1 MFIDDIIGDGGS
13 KEYQKWENGKVILL
27 TAQTGKG
34 KTHFILN
41 TLLKYVIKNN
51 GFIFYFVN
59 RKLLKKQIENDI
71 RDREIQLSQNNIY
84 VLNNYI
90 KVYTYQSIENLN
102 KHIEIENKI
111 KNLQK
116 ECEYNIFDCNKFHH
130 NIFFIY
136 DECHYFYCDSN
147 FNTKTEVSY
156 YHLRNIIQNQY
167 RKKNRI
173 ENDDRNYS
181 HNEEDDKILKWN
193 YIEIF
198 MSATMEQMKSKI
210 YEDNNNDSIFYFP
223 RNYNSIIHYDC
234 DLDYSYVNIN
244 ILDSKQRIPDLVTN
258 SSEKWLIFVDNK
270 NYGKE
275 LMDILKNNKT
285 DVAYIDTDYEN
296 DDDSKQTV
304 NNITE
309 NSLSQKRVI
318 ISTSVL
324 DNGVSIKDEALRN
337 LIILVDNK
345 ETFLQM
351 LGRIRINDNDEV
363 NLYICNKTKQD
374 FEKRIKSLCRLNKFY
389 EKYKETMFDN
399 KNIHPLEIDKKHSN
413 DIEKLRIRQSKLLD
427 DILSDPVTI
436 NYARKLCYSVNGL
449 LAISSFSVQRCNQL
463 IAFYQDIIKKFN
475 SQGENAFIYTVCE
488 WLGKTDFEIKK
499 LIVKEQNKN
508 TSMYKENINKV
519 LSEKLSKKNN
529 ISLSKDENKNI
540 KEKLLKEFIFFLN
553 IEEARQLMPDKKIN
567 NIIKDIKKKG
577 RAISSNEFNIIMEIA
592 NLPYKLTTKRNVGY
606 LLEKV

>member
-1 MFIDDIIGDGGS
+1 MFIDNVIGDGGS
-13 KEYQKWENGKVILL
+13 KTYQKWENGKVVLL

-34 KTHFILN
+34 KTYFILN
-41 TLLKYVIKNN
+41 TLLQYVIENN
-51 GFIFYFVN
+51 SFIFYFVN

-84 VLNNYI
+84 VLNDYI
-90 KVYTYQSIENLN
+90 KVYTYQSIENSN
-102 KHIEIENKI
+102 KHIEIKNKI
-111 KNLQK
+111 KDLQNK
-116 ECEYNIFDCNKFHH
+116 YNFDDSDKPCH

-167 RKKNRI
+167 KQKYNI
-173 ENDDRNYS
+173 ENNDRYYS
-181 HNEEDDKILKWN
+181 PNENDDKILKWN

-210 YEDNNNDSIFYFP
+210 YEDNNKDSIFYFQ
-223 RNYNSIIHYDC
+223 RHDNSIVSYDFA
-234 DLDYSYVNIN
+234 LDYSYVNIN
-244 ILDSKQRIPDLVTN
+244 ILNSKQRIPDLIIN
-258 SSEKWLIFVDNK
+258 SNEKWLIFVDNK

-275 LMDILKNNKT
+275 LMDILKNNKI
-285 DVAYIDTDYEN
+285 DIAYIDTDYEN

-351 LGRIRINDNDEV
+351 LGRIRINDNNDKV

-374 FEKRIKSLCRLNKFY
+374 FEKRIKSLYRLNKFY
-389 EKYKETMFDN
+389 QKYEKSMFADP
-399 KNIHPLEIDKKHSN
+399 KIHPLKINNEHS
-413 DIEKLRIRQSKLLD
+413 DYSKKLRIRQSKLLD
-427 DILSDPVTI
+427 DIFSNPVTI
-436 NYARKLCYSVNGL
+436 HYARKLCYSVYGL
-449 LAISSFSVQRCNQL
+449 LASSSFSVQRCNQL

-475 SQGENAFIYTVCE
+475 SKGENAFIYTVCE
-488 WLGKTDFEIKK
+488 WLGKTDFEIEK
-499 LIVKEQNKN
+499 LIIKEQNKN
-508 TSMYKENINKV
+508 TSMYKGSINKV

-529 ISLSKDENKNI
+529 ILLSKDENENI

-553 IEEARQLMPDKKIN
+553 IEKARQLMPDKEIN

-577 RAISSNEFNIIMEIA
+577 RTIPSNKFNIIMEIA
-592 NLPYKLTTKRNVGY
+592 NLPYKLTTKRNAGY